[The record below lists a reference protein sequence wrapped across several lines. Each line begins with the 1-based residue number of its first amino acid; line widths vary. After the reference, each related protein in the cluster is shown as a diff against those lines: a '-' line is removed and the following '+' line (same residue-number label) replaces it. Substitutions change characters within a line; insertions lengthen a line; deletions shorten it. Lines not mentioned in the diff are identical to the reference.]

1 MKGFF
6 RVRKE
11 VSIIFSLI
19 IPVYNAEKYLLETI
33 NSVINQTLDFEKYV
47 QVILIDD
54 GSTDDSKKICEEL
67 QKKYPNNINYKRI
80 NNTGPSAA
88 RNMGL
93 KLVNETSE
101 YIGFLDS
108 DDKLSLEALYQ
119 VKSFFEAMGSKVNIA
134 VLPIHYFGCREGE
147 HKLNYRFLKGNRVV
161 NILNEYDAPQYFIG
175 GSFFKKSLLQKYGSK
190 FNEDLDF
197 WEDALFMNKLILNES
212 CYGVVANGKYFY
224 RKRFESNSLVD
235 TSWSSKKRY
244 TDFLKN
250 SYSVLFEWSKE
261 IYGEILPYVQYLTA
275 YHIKLYLYPKNRDQA
290 TDILNTK
297 EFNQFILEFKYILS
311 EIESKYIL
319 CQNMNSYY
327 KELMLEF
334 KNEKYLYAHGVEKLK
349 KKNIT
354 INDVKYKGYFLVL
367 KGHFINELYEMKKD
381 DRIYLKYFNKKI
393 YAKQIQLDEKIIIW
407 GHKVRDYKY
416 AGFSLKL
423 PIWILKFSI
432 GLEGENFSVVLNEV
446 NLLKTLH
453 KKLLCMNSLIGKAK

>member
-1 MKGFF
+1 MKGFY
-6 RVRKE
+6 RVEKE
-11 VSIIFSLI
+11 VSVIFSLI

-54 GSTDDSKKICEEL
+54 GSTDNSKKICEEL
-67 QKKYPNNINYKRI
+67 QKKYPNNIKYKRI

-93 KLVNETSE
+93 KLVNETCE

-108 DDKLSLEALYQ
+108 DDKISLEALYQ
-119 VKSFFEAMGSKVNIA
+119 VKSFFEATGSKVNIA

-175 GSFFKKSLLQKYGSK
+175 GSFFKKSLLQKYDST

-212 CYGVVANGKYFY
+212 CYGVVANGKYYY
-224 RKRFESNSLVD
+224 RKRFENNSLVD

-244 TDFLKN
+244 TLFLRN

-275 YHIKLYLYPKNRDQA
+275 YHIKLYLYPKNRDRA

-297 EFNQFILEFKYILS
+297 EFNQFIREFKYILG

-319 CQNMNSYY
+319 MQNMNSYY
-327 KELMLEF
+327 KELMLKF
-334 KNEKYLYAHGVEKLK
+334 KSEKYICTHDVEKLR

-354 INDVKYKGYFLVL
+354 INDVKLKGYSLVL
-367 KGHFINELYEMKKD
+367 KGNFINELYQMEKH

-393 YAKQIQLDEKIIIW
+393 YAKQILLDEKIIIW

-432 GLEGENFSVVLNEV
+432 GLEGDNFTVVLNEV
-446 NLLKTLH
+446 KLFKILH
-453 KKLLCMNSLIGKAK
+453 KKLLHMKSLIGKGK